1 MAKQLRD
8 DWLFNWIYKKSNI
21 QILLMLVLFFV
32 VMLDILPRLLQCI
45 PMFTPTQDST
55 RLGLSLFGSIIT
67 LSGLL
72 IGFLL
77 NQAQSNFREVQ
88 TLVSQ
93 EAGRINN
100 LDRLLTRFGDP
111 SIATIRAEL
120 FEYMNAIVNDEWALL
135 KNGQGSTKT
144 HMLWRSIS
152 RSLMAIEPQTNRQT
166 AMYTDIIKKSEEV
179 AESREA
185 RIERANIRLPGLFWV
200 VILICM
206 FALMGIN
213 TLFLPSDSFF
223 LGLKILPVT
232 LGALISLLV
241 ITDQP
246 FKGQNSVQPEA
257 FYKIIESIKTR
268 KE

>member
-1 MAKQLRD
+1 MTNHVREDKF
-8 DWLFNWIYKKSNI
+8 FNWVYRRSNL
-21 QILLMLVLFFV
+21 QILFLLVVFLV
-32 VMLDILPRLLQCI
+32 TVLDLLPRLLQSI
-45 PMFTPTQDST
+45 PMFAPTQDST

-77 NQAQSNFREVQ
+77 NQAQTNFREVQ

-111 SIATIRAEL
+111 AIAPIRAEL
-120 FEYMNAIVNDEWALL
+120 FEYMNSIVNDEWALMQKGL
-135 KNGQGSTKT
+135 GSSKT
-144 HMLWRSIS
+144 HMLWRGIS
-152 RSLMAIEPQTNRQT
+152 RKLMSIEPHTNRQT

-206 FALMGIN
+206 FALLGIN

-246 FKGQNSVQPEA
+246 FKGQNSVKPDA